1 MTKTLPSIYNLSIEN
16 MKQKI
21 EFYDSINLHSLAVVE
36 PKKLMQS
43 VKLSYARYY
52 FFMEKGIKIDETNYA
67 QLFREQSRFEK
78 RYGITKKE
86 LLEKYPYEPEQSSK
100 DSGAETKSTQELG
113 EESKTTQLDVNGIDQ
128 MCKKMM
134 DRVKEVKSKKKNEI
148 ENN

>member
-1 MTKTLPSIYNLSIEN
+1 

-67 QLFREQSRFEK
+67 LLFINQSRFEK
-78 RYGITKKE
+78 QYGITKKE

-100 DSGAETKSTQELG
+100 DGSAETKSTQELG
-113 EESKTTQLDVNGIDQ
+113 EESKTAQLDVNVIDQ
-128 MCKKMM
+128 MCKKMT